1 MNILSF
7 IFKIL
12 FILAPLILGFSISA
26 FFKPN
31 DEWYKNLQK
40 PEYIP
45 PSIVF
50 SIVWSF
56 LYLLFGI
63 SMYYG
68 IYYKKSVYWIIPI
81 IHLIA
86 NLLFSPIMFGYNNL
100 LWAFMITLITLITCI
115 LIIWQFYITK
125 SNMISIYILI
135 PYLLWLI
142 FATYLAYD
150 IYSINNM

>member
-1 MNILSF
+1 MNIISF

-12 FILAPLILGFSISA
+12 FVLTPLILGFTTSA
-26 FFKPN
+26 FFKPS
-31 DEWYKNLQK
+31 EWYKNLKK

-45 PSIVF
+45 PSNVF
-50 SIVWSF
+50 SIVWSI

-68 IYYKKSVYWIIPI
+68 IYYKKFIYWIIPI

-86 NLLFSPIMFGYNNL
+86 NLLFSPIMFGINNL
-100 LWAFMITLITLITCI
+100 FLAFIITIITLITCI
-115 LIIWQFYITK
+115 MIIWQLYITK
-125 SNMISIYILI
+125 SNNMSIYLLV

-142 FATYLAYD
+142 FATYLAHDTYML
-150 IYSINNM
+150 NKK